1 MEDIKFDYFQF
12 AFDYFSMT
20 CQDIYEFALTMAK
33 TGREAI
39 LKLTFWQKAH
49 GDGSSHSKG
58 PHTLCCQCYIL
69 ISHLVNPQSD
79 SCNIYSGLSLQLLAL
94 SWYNS

>member
-33 TGREAI
+33 TGSWSWLSGKKRTEMEV
-39 LKLTFWQKAH
+39 LTQRVHIPSAANATSWSVIWWIH
-49 GDGSSHSKG
+49 N
-58 PHTLCCQCYIL
+58 LIVVIYIL
-69 ISHLVNPQSD
+69 VYL
-79 SCNIYSGLSLQLLAL
+79 
-94 SWYNS
+94 YNC